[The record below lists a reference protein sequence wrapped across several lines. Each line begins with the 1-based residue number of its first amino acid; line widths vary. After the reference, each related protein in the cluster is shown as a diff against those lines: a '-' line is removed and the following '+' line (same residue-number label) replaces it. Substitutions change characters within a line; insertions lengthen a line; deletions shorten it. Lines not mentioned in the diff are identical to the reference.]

1 MQNKYETKNYPFEH
15 VIEKSTFK
23 GDFHIETPWVD
34 DDKFWQESET
44 EFLVDDENPFLRIF
58 KTDYKN
64 GFKVIWIENSEKYI
78 IKTNWALDPMPDGN
92 LLPRIQ

>member
-1 MQNKYETKNYPFEH
+1 MK
-15 VIEKSTFK
+15 
-23 GDFHIETPWVD
+23 
-34 DDKFWQESET
+34 
-44 EFLVDDENPFLRIF
+44 LRIF